1 VEKSG
6 CNAISQSVRV
16 YPANPAG
23 KRIVEQVHGRLLVDP
38 VVIDCHTHLDDDG
51 HADKLL
57 RSMDEAGIDASI
69 VIAETLPGDVSNVT
83 QVLEAVT
90 RSERL
95 WAIVNC
101 VFQKTVDLNYVEELT
116 QLLHQQRVVGLKF
129 YLGYEEYSANDERL
143 HQLYEYCEK
152 HDVPVMFH
160 TGVLESGSTGLLEY
174 SHPLQVDRVATRF
187 PNLTIVMAHMGNPWL
202 IDCAAVLAKNQN
214 VYADMSAFF
223 AENRSITVHD
233 VEVFKQRME
242 QVRVFLYSYEKF
254 LFGTDYPLYSQKEYL
269 GAVEALDMGL
279 AEREAVMNAN
289 AARLFG
295 IPTS

>member
-1 VEKSG
+1 M
-6 CNAISQSVRV
+6 
-16 YPANPAG
+16 
-23 KRIVEQVHGRLLVDP
+23 
-38 VVIDCHTHLDDDG
+38 VIDCHTHLDDDG
-51 HADKLL
+51 AADKLL
-57 RSMDEAGIDASI
+57 RSMDEAEIDASI
-69 VIAETLPGDVSNVT
+69 VIAETLSGDISNAA
-83 QVLEAVT
+83 QVLEAVG
-90 RSERL
+90 RSDRL

-101 VFQKTVDLNYVEELT
+101 VFSKTVELQYVEELT
-116 QLLHQQRVVGLKF
+116 QLLHQDRVLGLKF
-129 YLGYEEYSANDERL
+129 YLGYEEYSPTDERL

-152 HDVPVMFH
+152 HDVPIMFH
-160 TGVLESGSTGLLEY
+160 TGVLEAGSTGLLEY

-223 AENRSITVHD
+223 AENRSITAHD

-269 GAVEALDMGL
+269 GAVQALTMEQ
-279 AEREAVMNAN
+279 AEREAVMYAN

-295 IPTS
+295 ITTS

>member
-1 VEKSG
+1 M
-6 CNAISQSVRV
+6 
-16 YPANPAG
+16 
-23 KRIVEQVHGRLLVDP
+23 
-38 VVIDCHTHLDDDG
+38 VIDCHTHLDEDG
-51 HADKLL
+51 AADKLL
-57 RSMDEAGIDASI
+57 RSMDEAQINASI
-69 VIAETLPGDVSNVT
+69 VIAETLPGNASNAAE
-83 QVLEAVT
+83 VLEAVK
-90 RSERL
+90 RSDRL
-95 WAIVNC
+95 WAIINC
-101 VFQKTVDLNYVEELT
+101 VFSRTVELNYVEELT
-116 QLLHQQRVVGLKF
+116 QLLHEDRVVGLKF

-160 TGVLESGSTGLLEY
+160 TGVLEAGSSGLLEY

-187 PNLTIVMAHMGNPWL
+187 PNLNIVMAHMGNPWL

-223 AENRSITVHD
+223 AENRSITAHD

-269 GAVEALDMGL
+269 EAVEALDMES
-279 AEREAVMNAN
+279 AEHRAVMFGN
-289 AARLFG
+289 AARVFG
-295 IPTS
+295 VTTS

>member
-1 VEKSG
+1 M
-6 CNAISQSVRV
+6 
-16 YPANPAG
+16 
-23 KRIVEQVHGRLLVDP
+23 
-38 VVIDCHTHLDDDG
+38 VIDCHTHLDDDG
-51 HADKLL
+51 GAAKMLQ
-57 RSMDEAGIDASI
+57 SMDEAEVDASI
-69 VIAETLPGDVSNVT
+69 VIAETLPGDISNVT
-83 QVLEAVT
+83 QVLEAV
-90 RSERL
+90 RCSERL

-101 VFQKTVDLNYVEELT
+101 VFSKTVELKYVEELT
-116 QLLHQQRVVGLKF
+116 QLLGEDRVVGLKF
-129 YLGYEEYSANDERL
+129 YLGYEEYAANDERL

-160 TGVLESGSTGLLEY
+160 TGVLEAGSSGLLEY

-223 AENRSITVHD
+223 AENRSITAHD

-269 GAVEALDMGL
+269 VAVRALEMEP
-279 AEREAVMNAN
+279 AERELVMYGN

-295 IPTS
+295 LTVS

>member
-1 VEKSG
+1 M
-6 CNAISQSVRV
+6 
-16 YPANPAG
+16 
-23 KRIVEQVHGRLLVDP
+23 
-38 VVIDCHTHLDDDG
+38 VIDCHTHLDDDG
-51 HADKLL
+51 GADKLL
-57 RSMDEAGIDASI
+57 HSMDEAKIDASI
-69 VIAETLPGDVSNVT
+69 LIAETLPGEISNAS
-83 QVLEAVT
+83 QVLEAVK

-101 VFQKTVDLNYVEELT
+101 IFSKTVELKYVEELT
-116 QLLHQQRVVGLKF
+116 QVLQEDRVVGLKF
-129 YLGYEEYSANDERL
+129 YLGYEEYSPNDERL

-152 HDVPVMFH
+152 HDVPIMFH
-160 TGVLESGSTGLLEY
+160 TGVLETGSTGLLEY

-187 PNLTIVMAHMGNPWL
+187 PNLTIIMAHMGNPWL
-202 IDCAAVLAKNQN
+202 IDCAAVLAKNHN

-223 AENRSITVHD
+223 AENRSITAHD

-269 GAVEALDMGL
+269 AAVEALEMEQTEHEL
-279 AEREAVMNAN
+279 VMHGN

-295 IPTS
+295 VTIS

>member
-1 VEKSG
+1 M
-6 CNAISQSVRV
+6 
-16 YPANPAG
+16 
-23 KRIVEQVHGRLLVDP
+23 
-38 VVIDCHTHLDDDG
+38 VIDCHTHLDDDG
-51 HADKLL
+51 TADKLL
-57 RSMDEAGIDASI
+57 RSMDEAEIDASI
-69 VIAETLPGDVSNVT
+69 IIAETLPGDISNVA
-83 QVLEAVT
+83 QVLDAVS

-101 VFQKTVDLNYVEELT
+101 VFSKTVELKYVEELT
-116 QLLHQQRVVGLKF
+116 QLLHQERVVGLKF
-129 YLGYEEYSANDERL
+129 YLGYEEFSANDERL

-152 HDVPVMFH
+152 HDVPIMFH
-160 TGVLESGSTGLLEY
+160 TGVLEAGSSGLLEY

-202 IDCAAVLAKNQN
+202 IDCAAVLAKNEN

-223 AENRSITVHD
+223 AENRSITAHD

-242 QVRVFLYSYEKF
+242 QVRVFLYSYGKF

-269 GAVEALDMGL
+269 GAVEALEMEQ
-279 AEREAVMNAN
+279 AEHEAVMHAN

-295 IPTS
+295 VTTS

>member
-1 VEKSG
+1 M
-6 CNAISQSVRV
+6 
-16 YPANPAG
+16 
-23 KRIVEQVHGRLLVDP
+23 
-38 VVIDCHTHLDDDG
+38 VIDCHTHLDEDG
-51 HADKLL
+51 GANKLL
-57 RSMDEAGIDASI
+57 QSMDEAEIDGSI
-69 VIAETLPGDVSNVT
+69 IIAETLPGDFSNAD

-90 RSERL
+90 RSDRL

-101 VFQKTVDLNYVEELT
+101 VFSKTVELAYVEELT
-116 QLLHQQRVVGLKF
+116 RLVRQDKVVGLKF

-152 HDVPVMFH
+152 HDVPIMFH
-160 TGVLESGSTGLLEY
+160 TGVLESGSSGLLEY

-187 PNLTIVMAHMGNPWL
+187 PDLTIVMAHMGNPWL

-223 AENRSITVHD
+223 AENKSITDHD

-269 GAVEALDMGL
+269 GAVRALEMGPD
-279 AEREAVMNAN
+279 EYEKVMHLNAT
-289 AARLFG
+289 RVFG
-295 IPTS
+295 LTTS

>member
-1 VEKSG
+1 
-6 CNAISQSVRV
+6 
-16 YPANPAG
+16 
-23 KRIVEQVHGRLLVDP
+23 

-51 HADKLL
+51 GADKLL
-57 RSMDEAGIDASI
+57 RSMDEAGIDCSI
-69 VIAETLPGDVSNVT
+69 VIAETLPGDISNAA
-83 QVLEAVT
+83 QVLEAVR

-101 VFQKTVDLNYVEELT
+101 VFSKTVELKYVEELT
-116 QLLHQQRVVGLKF
+116 QLLEQERVVGLKF

-143 HQLYEYCEK
+143 HQLYEHCEK
-152 HDVPVMFH
+152 HDVPIMFH
-160 TGVLESGSTGLLEY
+160 TGVLEAGSTGLLEY

-187 PNLTIVMAHMGNPWL
+187 PNLTIVIAHMGNPWL
-202 IDCAAVLAKNQN
+202 IDCAAVLAKNPN
-214 VYADMSAFF
+214 AYADMSAFF
-223 AENRSITVHD
+223 AENRSITAHD

-269 GAVEALDMGL
+269 AAVEALVMEP
-279 AEREAVMNAN
+279 AEREAVMSAN

-295 IPTS
+295 IPIS